1 MVTSKHEA
9 LWVLRAQCND
19 REALESLL
27 RSVQPTLHRYL
38 VGLVG
43 PSGADDLLQDVLIV
57 ICRKLP
63 WLRVP
68 ELFRHWAYR
77 IASRIAFRHLK
88 EQRRNPEHAQDE
100 SAALEQLEVP
110 PVAPSAE
117 TLEGLL
123 NADCLSPATR
133 AVLVLHFQQE
143 MTLPEVAA
151 ILAIP
156 LGTVKS
162 RLASGLAALRNE
174 IGKKRSLT

>member
-1 MVTSKHEA
+1 VTTRKQEA

-27 RSVQPTLHRYL
+27 RAVQPALYGYL
-38 VGLVG
+38 CELVG
-43 PSGADDLLQDVLIV
+43 PFHADDVLQDVLI
-57 ICRKLP
+57 IIIRKLA
-63 WLRVP
+63 WLRTP

-77 IASRIAFRHLK
+77 IASRAAFRHLNK
-88 EQRRNPEHAQDE
+88 ERRRTEQVQDE
-100 SAALEQLEVP
+100 SVSLEHLPEP
-110 PVAPSAE
+110 AGLPSAE

-123 NADCLSPATR
+123 DTDSIPPASR

-143 MTLPEVAA
+143 LTLPEVAA
-151 ILAIP
+151 VLAIP

-174 IGKKRSLT
+174 INKRRSL

>member
-1 MVTSKHEA
+1 MATSKQEA

-27 RSVQPTLHRYL
+27 RSVQPALHRYL
-38 VGLVG
+38 SGLVG
-43 PSGADDLLQDVLIV
+43 PSDADDVLQDVLIV
-57 ICRKLP
+57 LCRKLA
-63 WLRVP
+63 WLRTP

-77 IASRIAFRHLK
+77 IASRAAFRHLNK
-88 EQRRNPEHAQDE
+88 EKRRPEQVQDDSVSHE
-100 SAALEQLEVP
+100 ELPEPSGP
-110 PVAPSAE
+110 PPAE
-117 TLEGLL
+117 MLGLL

-143 MTLPEVAA
+143 LTLPEVAA

-162 RLASGLAALRNE
+162 RLASGLAALRNQ
-174 IGKKRSLT
+174 ISKKRSL